1 MEEDDRKKEK
11 RKVKK
16 QSKEKYNR
24 QSEEKDDRQSEEKD
38 DRQSEEKDG
47 RKKEKRKAKKRGG
60 KDKRKGKN
68 DYNLDYDVD
77 IIYQDPNA
85 HHDQNEAE
93 AEEHVKKGTWEDTL
107 KNQNDRTKMTVV

>member
-38 DRQSEEKDG
+38 DR
-47 RKKEKRKAKKRGG
+47 KKEKRKAKKRGG

-77 IIYQDPNA
+77 IIYQDPNV
-85 HHDQNEAE
+85 HHDQNEAS
-93 AEEHVKKGTWEDTL
+93 AKEHVKKGTWEDTL

>member
-24 QSEEKDDRQSEEKD
+24 QSEEKDDRHSEEKD
-38 DRQSEEKDG
+38 ERQSEEKDG
-47 RKKEKRKAKKRGG
+47 RKKEKRKAK
-60 KDKRKGKN
+60 KRKGKN

-77 IIYQDPNA
+77 IIYQDPNV
-85 HHDQNEAE
+85 HHDQNEASTK
-93 AEEHVKKGTWEDTL
+93 EHVKKGTWEDTL

>member
-24 QSEEKDDRQSEEKD
+24 QSEEKDDRHSEEKD
-38 DRQSEEKDG
+38 ERRSEEKDG

-77 IIYQDPNA
+77 IIYQDPNV
-85 HHDQNEAE
+85 HHDQNEAS
-93 AEEHVKKGTWEDTL
+93 AKEHVKKGTWEDTL

>member
-38 DRQSEEKDG
+38 DR
-47 RKKEKRKAKKRGG
+47 KKEKRKAKKRGG
-60 KDKRKGKN
+60 KDKRKGNN

>member
-16 QSKEKYNR
+16 QSKEKYN
-24 QSEEKDDRQSEEKD
+24 RQSEEKD

-77 IIYQDPNA
+77 IIYQDPN
-85 HHDQNEAE
+85 EASTK
-93 AEEHVKKGTWEDTL
+93 EHVKKGTWEDTL